1 LRTLERIYS
10 ELAETNS
17 ELRSALADSERS
29 YRELRML
36 YKQAEDRLTG
46 LQTSLAGAEQSLQ
59 ASVAHSDELLMLLR
73 ESRRSLASL
82 ERRFDDL
89 ERAWRRARL
98 ERWIWLVAG
107 AAAGAAG
114 GYFAAQ

>member
-1 LRTLERIYS
+1 LQTLERVYS

-36 YKQAEDRLTG
+36 YRQAEDEL
-46 LQTSLAGAEQSLQ
+46 TSLRGSLERAEQSLR